1 MKIAVLI
8 LTMTAWCT
16 AATAA
21 ALSPASHAGPPLD
34 LDIGY
39 YTKVQTDEGVTREA
53 RYSETMMRRQGHIWV
68 ERILAK
74 PAPGPHDAGKG
85 DRHAATAG
93 PASHV
98 EFNHAVTPHHVLL
111 ENGKVR
117 IEYVDERGRAVI
129 AIPASEYA
137 NVNFDG
143 SWNNA
148 FFLIDPKLVEA
159 MPLSAR
165 KSTVLDAQWHEREKN
180 GMFERV
186 LWDQKRQIPLTIE
199 SGDRA
204 ATFYRRVEVTVRPT
218 LRTAMPWKNLSGYSQ
233 KEFSDYLD

>member
-1 MKIAVLI
+1 MKTAVLI

-16 AATAA
+16 TVTGAAM
-21 ALSPASHAGPPLD
+21 SPASRDDPSLD
-34 LDIGY
+34 LNVEY
-39 YTKVQTDEGVTREA
+39 YTKVQTPEGVTREA
-53 RYSETMMRRQGHIWV
+53 RYNERMIRRPGHVWV
-68 ERILAK
+68 ERILPK
-74 PAPGPHDAGKG
+74 PAFAARDAGKG
-85 DRHAATAG
+85 DGHVVTPGPARHA
-93 PASHV
+93 

-117 IEYVDERGRAVI
+117 IEYVDERSRAVV

-143 SWNNA
+143 SWTNS

-159 MPLSAR
+159 MPRSAR
-165 KSTVLDAQWHEREKN
+165 KSTVVGAQWHEREKN
-180 GMFERV
+180 GLFERV

-204 ATFYRRVEVTVRPT
+204 ATFYRRVEVTVGPT
-218 LRTAMPWKNLSGYSQ
+218 LRTPSPWKNLSGYSQ

>member
-1 MKIAVLI
+1 MRNALLI
-8 LTMTAWCT
+8 FTMAAWCT
-16 AATAA
+16 TVTG
-21 ALSPASHAGPPLD
+21 ASILPPNYAGPSLD
-34 LDIGY
+34 LDIEY
-39 YTKVQTDEGVTREA
+39 YNKVQTPEGVTREA
-53 RYSETMMRRQGHIWV
+53 RYKEVMMRRPGHVWV

-74 PAPGPHDAGKG
+74 PALGPRDASKD
-85 DRHAATAG
+85 DRRSASAR

-117 IEYVDERGRAVI
+117 IQYVDERGRAVV
-129 AIPASEYA
+129 AIPSSEYA

-143 SWNNA
+143 SWANS

-159 MPLSAR
+159 MPRSVT
-165 KSTVLDAQWHEREKN
+165 KSTVVGAEWHEREKN

-186 LWDQKRQIPLTIE
+186 LWDQKSKIPLTIE
-199 SGDRA
+199 SGDMA
-204 ATFYRRVEVTVRPT
+204 ATFYRRVDVHIRPT
-218 LRTAMPWKNLSGYSQ
+218 LATALPWKNQNGYSQ